1 MKGTQHMNTQIP
13 LFTPLSVETA
23 PEKCRPLL
31 ENIQK
36 SFKFIPN
43 LFGVFANS
51 PVLLD
56 GYLGLEKAFDKG
68 SLSAVERQII
78 LLSASDFPDGAR
90 PGISG

>member
-1 MKGTQHMNTQIP
+1 MKFTKGIRQMNQQIALFAP
-13 LFTPLSVETA
+13 LGVETA
-23 PEKCRPLL
+23 PEKSRPIL

-51 PVLLD
+51 PVLLE

-68 SLSAVERQII
+68 SLKIGRASCRERV
-78 LLSASDFPDGAR
+78 
-90 PGISG
+90 